1 MNDAVEAGPD
11 GNDPFDAIDPRLTV
25 FALANGMDLAKGD
38 GYRRLEW
45 FTEGLER
52 GILIE
57 AASDGRYDVRV
68 LCWRTR
74 SSEEVSGASVGKGL
88 EAEEVTGG
96 LSDAIETAN
105 GLSA

>member
-1 MNDAVEAGPD
+1 MIEATDSASD
-11 GNDPFDAIDPRLTV
+11 GDSPFDALDPRLTV
-25 FALANGMDLAKGD
+25 FALANGMDLAKGE

-57 AASDGRYDVRV
+57 ATDSPSFDVKV
-68 LCWRTR
+68 LCWKTGNA
-74 SSEEVSGASVGKGL
+74 ETLSGASVGEGL
-88 EAEEVTGG
+88 SAEEVSSLVSG
-96 LSDAIETAN
+96 AIDTAN

>member
-1 MNDAVEAGPD
+1 MSDAVEAGPD
-11 GNDPFDAIDPRLTV
+11 DNDVFDPIDPRLTV
-25 FALANGMDLAKGD
+25 FALANGMDLAKGE

-57 AASDGRYDVRV
+57 SSNDARYDVKV
-68 LCWRTR
+68 LCWRTG
-74 SSEEVSGASVGKGL
+74 SGEEVSGASVGEGL
-88 EAEEVTGG
+88 SAEDVTGG
-96 LSDAIETAN
+96 LLDAIETAN